1 MSFILK
7 NELKYREI
15 KRKMGNFIFLY
26 GVIWNEFYI
35 NILKIC
41 EKMELQCEDMVCFG
55 ILYELMVQFGT
66 FNVINWIFCMCKLE
80 LEYFENIFL
89 KIFFQL
95 RYGDFWNDFI
105 KEMSILGMHNRS
117 YA

>member
-1 MSFILK
+1 
-7 NELKYREI
+7 
-15 KRKMGNFIFLY
+15 MGNFIFLY